1 MAGPC
6 LCEWEK
12 EEWEKEEWEKEEW
25 EKEERELTVG
35 FGLDGVRGCDGAAE
49 CFRYIRWFV

>member
-12 EEWEKEEWEKEEW
+12 EEWEKEEWEKEER